1 MFDLRYH
8 VASLAAVFIA
18 LVIGIL
24 VGVGISSQGVIST
37 NERDVLNERIA
48 ELKRERDSLR
58 QRASDLSRAQRA
70 AQTFVERTYP
80 ALMSGRLRA
89 TRVAVLF
96 VGSVDGGL
104 RSEIDQTLVDA
115 DSPGVTRL
123 RALKVPLDVRA
134 VDRILASRRALARYV
149 GTRHLDDLGSAMAAE
164 FVAGGRTP
172 LWNAL
177 TRQLVEERDGSAQ
190 EPIDAVV
197 VVRSA
202 PAQQRGTSQFLGGLY
217 KGLTGSGASVIG
229 AESAGSQVTAIETYR
244 KYGLSSVDDVDTRA
258 GRLALAVLLAG
269 GEEGHYGVKATA
281 DGLLPPVEPVSV
293 TTTSG

>member
-24 VGVGISSQGVIST
+24 VGVGVSSQGIIST
-37 NERDVLNERIA
+37 NERDVLNERID
-48 ELKRERDSLR
+48 ELKRQRDSAR
-58 QRASDLSRAQRA
+58 QRATDLSRAQRA

-80 ALMSGRLRA
+80 ALMSARLQE
-89 TRVAVLF
+89 TRVALLF
-96 VGSVDGGL
+96 VGSVDGELQSRIDETL
-104 RSEIDQTLVDA
+104 RDA
-115 DSPGVTRL
+115 GSPRAIRL

-134 VDRILASRRALARYV
+134 INRILASRPALARYV
-149 GTRHLDDLGSAMAAE
+149 GAGQLDDLGGAMAAE

-172 LWNAL
+172 LWTAL

-197 VVRSA
+197 VVRSV
-202 PAQQRGTSQFLGGLY
+202 PAQPRGTGRFLGGLY
-217 KGLTGSGASVIG
+217 RGLTGSGASVVG
-229 AESAGSQVTAIETYR
+229 VEGTGSQGTAIETYR
-244 KYGLSSVDDVDTRA
+244 KYGLSSVDDIDTRA
-258 GRLALAVLLAG
+258 GRLALAVLLSG
-269 GEEGHYGVKATA
+269 GESGHYGVKATA
-281 DGLLPPVEPVSV
+281 DDLLPPVEPVSV

>member
-8 VASLAAVFIA
+8 VASLAAVFLA

-48 ELKRERDSLR
+48 ELKRQRDSAR
-58 QRASDLSRAQRA
+58 QRGADLARTQRA
-70 AQTFVERTYP
+70 AQAFVSRTYP
-80 ALMSGRLRA
+80 ALMRGRLQTA
-89 TRVAVLF
+89 RVAILF
-96 VGSVDGGL
+96 VGSAEGSL
-104 RSEIDQTLVDA
+104 PAEIDETLSDA
-115 DSPGVTRL
+115 DSPGAIRL
-123 RALKVPLDVRA
+123 RALKVPIDGA
-134 VDRILASRRALARYV
+134 AIDRILDSRRAFARYA
-149 GTRHLDDLGSAMAAE
+149 GDRQLDDLGAALAAE

-177 TRQLVEERDGSAQ
+177 MRVLVEERSGDGRQ
-190 EPIDAVV
+190 PIDAIV

-202 PAQQRGTSQFLGGLY
+202 APQQRGTARFLAGLY
-217 KGLTGSGASVIG
+217 SGLAGSGAAVVGVEDS
-229 AESAGSQVTAIETYR
+229 ESPVSAVETYR
-244 KYGLSSVDDVDTRA
+244 KQGISSVDDLDTAA

-269 GEEGHYGVKATA
+269 GEPGHYGLKPTA
-281 DGLLPPVEPVSV
+281 EDLLPPVEPVPA

>member
-48 ELKRERDSLR
+48 ELKRDRDSAR

-70 AQTFVERTYP
+70 AQTFVDRTYP
-80 ALMSGRLRA
+80 ALISGRLR
-89 TRVAVLF
+89 TVRVAVLF

-104 RSEIDQTLVDA
+104 RSAIDQTLVDA
-115 DSPGVTRL
+115 DSPGVRRV

-149 GTRHLDDLGSAMAAE
+149 GNRQLDDLGSAMGAE

-177 TRQLVEERDGSAQ
+177 TKQLVEERDGSAKD
-190 EPIDAVV
+190 PIDAVV
-197 VVRSA
+197 VVRSV
-202 PAQQRGTSQFLGGLY
+202 PAQQRGTSRFLGGLY
-217 KGLTGSGASVIG
+217 KGLTGSGVAVIG
-229 AESAGSQVTAIETYR
+229 IEDSGAQVTAIETFR
-244 KYGLSSVDDVDTRA
+244 KHGFSSVDDVDTRA

-269 GEEGHYGVKATA
+269 GEPGHYGVKPTA
-281 DGLLPPVEPVSV
+281 DDLLPPVQPVSV